1 MPVPVSVSV
10 WDVPRAPRLGPLRLP
25 AGLLD
30 DDDEDEDGGNDG
42 EDENGY
48 EAQDA
53 YDDEGFL
60 VASSNPPAALAPLD
74 DFGALQALPDLDAF
88 GRLSL
93 F

>member
-25 AGLLD
+25 SGLLD
-30 DDDEDEDGGNDG
+30 DDDDD

-60 VASSNPPAALAPLD
+60 VASSHPPAALAPLD

>member
-30 DDDEDEDGGNDG
+30 DDGADEDDDG

-60 VASSNPPAALAPLD
+60 VSSSYPPAALAPLD
-74 DFGALQALPDLDAF
+74 EFGALQALPDLDAF